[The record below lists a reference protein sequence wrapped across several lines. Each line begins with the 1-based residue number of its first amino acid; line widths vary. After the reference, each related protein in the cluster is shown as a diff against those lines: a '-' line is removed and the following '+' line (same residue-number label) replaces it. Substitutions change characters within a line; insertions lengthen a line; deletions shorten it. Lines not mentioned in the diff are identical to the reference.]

1 MEPLAQNPTFQVSQ
15 QEAIT
20 IMQSPLS
27 SRASLETVPLEILNH
42 IFVLTCSE
50 DLDLSL
56 LHVSRAIT
64 WKLFDHP
71 ISRTIRAFWPVGQ
84 HSRHFERSLNKSL
97 PVPPGG
103 TALACDSDKRQR
115 IRKEVLQ
122 SAWCNSTF
130 IRRMQVAFI
139 RRMVKEYWDPF
150 LERDG
155 LKKCAKSHPHF
166 WDLLDRVAYSD
177 MQSEEENLEI
187 CLKDNETRYSWT
199 RIRIWPWQGRIVI
212 RDQLLNKSIEKTLPF
227 LECVLIHKTCL
238 GPEMLREIGS

>member
-1 MEPLAQNPTFQVSQ
+1 MESLAQNPAAQASQ
-15 QEAIT
+15 PEAIT

-27 SRASLETVPLEILNH
+27 DRASLETIPLEILSH

-50 DLDLSL
+50 DLDLNL
-56 LHVSRAIT
+56 LQVSRAIT

-71 ISRTIRAFWPVGQ
+71 ISRTVRAFWPVNQ
-84 HSRHFERSLNKSL
+84 HSWDFKRSLDKSL
-97 PVPPGG
+97 PVHPGG
-103 TALACDSDKRQR
+103 TALACDRDKRER

-139 RRMVKEYWDPF
+139 RRMVKKLWDPF

-155 LKKCAKSHPHF
+155 LEKCARSHPNF
-166 WDLLDRVAYSD
+166 WGLLDRAAYGD
-177 MQSEEENLEI
+177 MRSEEENLEI

-212 RDQLLNKSIEKTLPF
+212 RDQLLNKSFEKTLPF

-238 GPEMLREIGS
+238 GGQILREIGS